1 MHWVSALLT
10 LAVICAIG
18 VVVAAILI
26 WPLDRQSDD
35 EHEDAGV
42 G

>member
-1 MHWVSALLT
+1 MHWVYALLT

-18 VVVAAILI
+18 IVVALILV
-26 WPLDRQSDD
+26 WPVGGDSD